1 MCDKSPLTLF
11 DGVYIHPESYGCVL
25 VIGAWNFPLL
35 LTLAPVLPALA
46 AGNAVIMKPS
56 EISPATA
63 RALQD
68 LIPKYLDDRCVKV
81 QRNCNPLFKIY
92 CYCAGCLWRSARNYR
107 ALKGKI

>member
-46 AGNAVIMKPS
+46 AGNAVVMKPS

-81 QRNCNPLFKIY
+81 QRSKTLQSFVQDLLLLCRLSVEECKKLP
-92 CYCAGCLWRSARNYR
+92 SS
-107 ALKGKI
+107 